1 MFSLVSS
8 MTDAAL
14 QVYPRIFSRGE
25 ESMVS
30 SVLSILVMAVVS
42 FFLHSLSSSML
53 MDDMARIIMI

>member
-1 MFSLVSS
+1 

-25 ESMVS
+25 ESKVS